1 LDGVTLLFVSTVC
14 NRVFLSGI
22 SMTQILKG
30 RFDGSKAGHRPHP
43 APLQLLTARHTSD
56 QKGRRVLVGL
66 SAEETREFETLDAL
80 SPSDGSGNRI
90 AWTFGGDPTTS
101 REKRWLELYTRH
113 DEAWKTFKNE
123 SGR

>member
-1 LDGVTLLFVSTVC
+1 
-14 NRVFLSGI
+14 
-22 SMTQILKG
+22 MTQTLKG

-43 APLQLLTARHTSD
+43 ASLQLLTARHSIDET
-56 QKGRRVLVGL
+56 GRRVLVGL
-66 SAEETREFETLDAL
+66 SAEETREFETLDSL
-80 SPSDGSGNRI
+80 SPSEGGNRI

-113 DEAWKTFKNE
+113 EEAWKTLKNE